1 MVSFNDSPFFTLDE
15 PASVNPIYLPSKR
28 LIALSKLK
36 RVRVEGSK
44 NNVAITL
51 PCKRFWL
58 GFFSNSSAKSRI
70 LKTSSFE
77 KSVIDTKFLFFIKF
91 GYLVVL
97 NLIYLVSINFI
108 FKFSTGLNLLNTV
121 SASAFLKARVIEHD
135 NSKHWSICSIFCSFI
150 IRMISFICG

>member
-15 PASVNPIYLPSKR
+15 PASVNPIYLPPRR

-77 KSVIDTKFLFFIKF
+77 KSVIDTKFLFFIHPD
-91 GYLVVL
+91 YLVVL
-97 NLIYLVSINFI
+97 N
-108 FKFSTGLNLLNTV
+108 
-121 SASAFLKARVIEHD
+121 
-135 NSKHWSICSIFCSFI
+135 SIFFNDLSCFNK
-150 IRMISFICG
+150 FNV